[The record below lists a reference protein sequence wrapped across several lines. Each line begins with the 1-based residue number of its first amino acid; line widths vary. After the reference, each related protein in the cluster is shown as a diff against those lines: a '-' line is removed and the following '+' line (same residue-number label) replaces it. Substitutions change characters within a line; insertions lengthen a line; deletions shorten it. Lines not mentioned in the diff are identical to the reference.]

1 MQHLPIFMN
10 IKGRP
15 CLVVGGGDIAVRKT
29 QLLLKAGARVSVC
42 AKQLCSEMETLAH
55 DNRVLVMRTPYC
67 ASHLAGKRLVIA
79 ATNDNLSNR
88 QVHSDCVARNIPVNV
103 VDCPELCTFV
113 LPAIVERGPVTIA
126 VSSAGQA
133 PVLARLLR
141 ARLET
146 LIPAA
151 YGSLADLAGRLRA
164 QVKSRFGTVDERR
177 RFWESVLDGPI
188 GELALAGRLTEAE
201 DAARGALADADLK
214 TVSQGE
220 VYLIGAG
227 PGDPD
232 LLTFRALRLLQKADV
247 IVYDRLVS
255 ERVVDLGRRDAQRIY
270 VGKRAKDHTLPQEEI
285 SELLVRLASEGLR
298 VARLK
303 GGDPFVFGRG
313 GEEIQALAEQGL
325 PFQVVPGVTAATG
338 CAAYAGIPLTH
349 RDYAQS
355 VRFITGHTRNGRLD
369 LDWASLARQ
378 KETLVFYM
386 GLQSLPEI
394 CSQLVTHGLPAD
406 LPAAVIEQGTTPS
419 HRVLCATLTTLAD
432 EVAAQPVGSPS
443 LLIVGEV
450 VQLHDTLGWY
460 HPQAAKS
467 ELQSDFP
474 LHRQIAA
481 PEPNAAVA

>member
-1 MQHLPIFMN
+1 MEHLPIFMN

-15 CLVVGGGDIAVRKT
+15 CLVVGGGEVAARKA
-29 QLLLKAGARVSVC
+29 QLLLKAGARVQVS
-42 AKQLCSEMETLAH
+42 AKDLGNEMNELVR
-55 DNRVLVMRTPYC
+55 DNRILPLRSPYC
-67 ASHLAGKRLVIA
+67 ASQLAGKKLVIA
-79 ATNDNLSNR
+79 ATDDQLVNR
-88 QVHSDCVARNIPVNV
+88 QIHGDCVARNIPVNV
-103 VDCPELCTFV
+103 VDSPELCTFV

-133 PVLARLLR
+133 PVLSRLLR

-146 LIPAA
+146 LIPAS
-151 YGSLADLAGRLRA
+151 YGMLAELAGRLRA
-164 QVKSRFGTVDERR
+164 QVKARFDSIGERR
-177 RFWESVLDGPI
+177 RFWEAVLDGPI
-188 GELALAGRLTEAE
+188 GEMALAGRVSDAEEAM
-201 DAARGALADADLK
+201 RIALAEADAK
-214 TVSQGE
+214 TPPQGE

-255 ERVVDLGRRDAQRIY
+255 ERIVDLGRREAQRIY

-285 SELLVRLASEGLR
+285 SALLVRLAQQGQR

-313 GEEIQALAEQGL
+313 GEEIQSLAEQGL

-355 VRFITGHTRNGRLD
+355 VRFVTGHTREGRLD
-369 LDWASLARQ
+369 LDWGNLASQ
-378 KETLVFYM
+378 QETLVFYM
-386 GLQSLPEI
+386 GLQSLPQI
-394 CSQLVTHGLPAD
+394 CSELVVHGLAAS
-406 LPAAVIEQGTTPS
+406 LPAAVIEQGTTPGQ
-419 HRVLCATLTTLAD
+419 RVLCGTLGTLPQI
-432 EVAAQPVGSPS
+432 VASQTVGSPS

-450 VQLHDTLGWY
+450 VKLHATLAWYKPRAEGDTFLSLPHHG
-460 HPQAAKS
+460 A
-467 ELQSDFP
+467 
-474 LHRQIAA
+474 AA
-481 PEPNAAVA
+481 PQVKAAVAS